1 MLLLF
6 YSGRRGESES
16 KSLMLEYLYDFAQV
30 TRDALLLSDVVN
42 AWKRMHHVYLLKFGT
57 TVSCTQ
63 GNVSSRISGGS
74 LH

>member
-1 MLLLF
+1 MRARVRC
-6 YSGRRGESES
+6 SN
-16 KSLMLEYLYDFAQV
+16 KYLYDFAQV

>member
-30 TRDALLLSDVVN
+30 TRDALLLSNVVN
-42 AWKRMHHVYLLKFGT
+42 AWKRMHHD
-57 TVSCTQ
+57 
-63 GNVSSRISGGS
+63 
-74 LH
+74 